1 MSIQSV
7 SNHNESNEHSQNP
20 KASFILKVMEEEFGC
35 IAAHAILSHVSRTT
49 MKSMAE
55 ILSDYDTF
63 SRILKEVYTEAVAE
77 TEILD
82 RLSSFGLRKKSSKL
96 RTLNSSYQ
104 MSTELPNCRLLQLQ
118 GRFTSLLSQ

>member
-1 MSIQSV
+1 MSIQRV
-7 SNHNESNEHSQNP
+7 FNHNELNEHSQNSND
-20 KASFILKVMEEEFGC
+20 SFILKSMEQEFGYV
-35 IAAHAILSHVSRTT
+35 ASHAILWHVSQTT

-82 RLSSFGLRKKSSKL
+82 RLSSFGLSQKVIY
-96 RTLNSSYQ
+96 TLN
-104 MSTELPNCRLLQLQ
+104 T
-118 GRFTSLLSQ
+118 

>member
-1 MSIQSV
+1 MLIQRV
-7 SNHNESNEHSQNP
+7 SNHNESSEHSQNL
-20 KASFILKVMEEEFGC
+20 KDSFIFKAMEEEFGYV
-35 IAAHAILSHVSRTT
+35 ATHAILSHVSQTT

-82 RLSSFGLRKKSSKL
+82 RLSSFGLREKII
-96 RTLNSSYQ
+96 
-104 MSTELPNCRLLQLQ
+104 
-118 GRFTSLLSQ
+118 

>member
-7 SNHNESNEHSQNP
+7 YNHNESNEHSQNP
-20 KASFILKVMEEEFGC
+20 KDSFILKAMGEEFGYA
-35 IAAHAILSHVSRTT
+35 AAHAILWHVSYTT

-82 RLSSFGLRKKSSKL
+82 RLLSYGLIEK
-96 RTLNSSYQ
+96 
-104 MSTELPNCRLLQLQ
+104 
-118 GRFTSLLSQ
+118 SLLR

>member
-1 MSIQSV
+1 MSIQRV
-7 SNHNESNEHSQNP
+7 FNHNELNEHSQNSND
-20 KASFILKVMEEEFGC
+20 SFILKSMEQEFGYV
-35 IAAHAILSHVSRTT
+35 ASHAILWHVSQTT

-82 RLSSFGLRKKSSKL
+82 R
-96 RTLNSSYQ
+96 
-104 MSTELPNCRLLQLQ
+104 
-118 GRFTSLLSQ
+118 